1 MKIIDTTTYFEE
13 KLMMDLR
20 LNILNSYVDKFIVSE
35 ARFSHSGNEK
45 EIKFNKKEFPEFE
58 DKIIHIVLDKEPRD
72 IIKKKSLSST
82 ELRLNSILR
91 IKEQRNLII
100 NYLKDFSSDDYVIH
114 SDNDE
119 IPNLEKFDFKKN
131 QKKFVIFNQ
140 KMFFYKF
147 NLSLPD
153 LNWFGSKACK
163 IKDLKSI
170 HNLRSLKNKS
180 YPFYRIDT
188 LFSSIKSQSVNIVND
203 GGWHFSNLKTIE
215 ELERKYLND
224 ENHAEYES
232 KGFSTNRIK
241 ENLKNKSID
250 YNHKA
255 KKDSLDRFNSTK
267 LEKIELDSLPS
278 YLLDNLKKYE
288 DWID

>member
-1 MKIIDTTTYFEE
+1 MKIIDTTTYYEE

-119 IPNLEKFDFKKN
+119 IPNLENFDLKKN
-131 QKKFVIFNQ
+131 
-140 KMFFYKF
+140 
-147 NLSLPD
+147 
-153 LNWFGSKACK
+153 
-163 IKDLKSI
+163 
-170 HNLRSLKNKS
+170 KNKIC
-180 YPFYRIDT
+180 YF
-188 LFSSIKSQSVNIVND
+188 
-203 GGWHFSNLKTIE
+203 
-215 ELERKYLND
+215 
-224 ENHAEYES
+224 
-232 KGFSTNRIK
+232 
-241 ENLKNKSID
+241 
-250 YNHKA
+250 
-255 KKDSLDRFNSTK
+255 
-267 LEKIELDSLPS
+267 
-278 YLLDNLKKYE
+278 
-288 DWID
+288 

>member
-20 LNILNSYVDKFIVSE
+20 LNILNSHVDKFIVSE

-82 ELRLNSILR
+82 ELRFNSILR

-119 IPNLEKFDFKKN
+119 IPNLEVFDFKEN
-131 QKKFVIFNQ
+131 KKKIVIFNQ
-140 KMFFYKF
+140 QLFYYKF
-147 NLSLPD
+147 NLGLQNVP
-153 LNWFGSKACK
+153 WFGSKACK
-163 IKDLKSI
+163 LKDLKTI
-170 HNLRSLKNKS
+170 DLLRATKNRK
-180 YPFYRIDT
+180 YPFYRLDT
-188 LFSSIKSQSVNIVND
+188 FFSDIKHQSVKIVEN
-203 GGWHFSNLKTIE
+203 GGWHFSNLKNIE
-215 ELERKYLND
+215 ELERKFLND
-224 ENHAEYES
+224 ENHSEYEE
-232 KGFSTNRIK
+232 KGHSLERIK
-241 ENLKNKSID
+241 ENILNRSID

-255 KKDSLDRFNSTK
+255 KKYSEERFNSTK
-267 LEKIELDSLPS
+267 LQVIDKNILPN
-278 YLLDNLKKYE
+278 YIQNNFKKYE
-288 DWID
+288 TWFD